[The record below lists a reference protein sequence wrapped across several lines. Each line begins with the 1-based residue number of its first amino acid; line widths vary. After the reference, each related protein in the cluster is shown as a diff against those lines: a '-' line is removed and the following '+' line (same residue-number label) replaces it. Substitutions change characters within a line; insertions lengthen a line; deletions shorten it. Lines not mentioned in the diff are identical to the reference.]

1 MVTFPLPPY
10 PINTMKS
17 NTAQTLL
24 PDSLGSPS
32 GYASLLGQRLR
43 KAMTMHNLNQ
53 VEFAAKAGVKP
64 AEINHWV
71 SGRRQPTA
79 KNFAKLIRA
88 LPNTR
93 LDWLLTGEN
102 L

>member
-1 MVTFPLPPY
+1 
-10 PINTMKS
+10 
-17 NTAQTLL
+17 
-24 PDSLGSPS
+24 
-32 GYASLLGQRLR
+32 
-43 KAMTMHNLNQ
+43 MHNLNQ